1 MNKILFIVIL
11 LLSSFANSENLK
23 NNENEIEAISS
34 YLKSLKSMS
43 ANFTQIDKRGNEQ
56 IGKFYLSRPSKMRWE
71 YRSPK
76 ELTII
81 MNGERVYYYD
91 KDLDQVSH
99 YIGEKGLIG
108 LFGEDDIFSSKYV
121 DLVDLRNNGDKIEVT
136 FQKKEDSGKITLVFV
151 ANPLQILG
159 LIIHEESASKI
170 KIKFDSII
178 NDIPLDN
185 SLFTFSHSLAPK
197 SR

>member
-1 MNKILFIVIL
+1 MNKILFVVIL

-23 NNENEIEAISS
+23 NNKSEIKAIGE

-56 IGKFYLSRPSKMRWE
+56 VGKFYLSRPSKMRWE
-71 YRSPK
+71 YKSPK
-76 ELTII
+76 ELIII

-91 KDLDQVSH
+91 KELDQFSH

-108 LFGEDDIFSSKYV
+108 LFGEDDIFASKYV
-121 DLVDLRNNGDKIEVT
+121 DLLDLKKNGDHIEVT
-136 FQKKEDSGKITLVFV
+136 FQKKEDTGKITLVFG
-151 ANPLQILG
+151 AKPLQILG
-159 LIIHEESASKI
+159 FIINEEAANKI
-170 KIKFDSII
+170 KIKFDSIV
-178 NDIPLDN
+178 NDALLEN